1 MKNLNQALVAMLM
14 LGALL
19 LGGCTTRSVVRF
31 EDHPQQDK
39 TYVETLRHDNYY
51 VTSSTTHEF
60 WLCDDQQSELVCRQ
74 TCDGK
79 TDLACPS
86 EETSINITG
95 SNVR

>member
-1 MKNLNQALVAMLM
+1 KATEKSLFAAVMLSAVM
-14 LGALL
+14 

-31 EDHPQQDK
+31 EDHPIQKK

-51 VTSSTTHEF
+51 VKSSTTHEF
-60 WLCDDQQSELVCRQ
+60 WLCDDQESELVCRQ

-86 EETSINITG
+86 EETSVNIAG